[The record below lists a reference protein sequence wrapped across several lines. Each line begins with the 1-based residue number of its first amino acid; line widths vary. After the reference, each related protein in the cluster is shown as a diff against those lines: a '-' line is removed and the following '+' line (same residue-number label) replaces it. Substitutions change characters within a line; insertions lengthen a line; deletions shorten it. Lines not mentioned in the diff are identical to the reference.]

1 MNIWIIFSVI
11 FLIISAIACA
21 CWAKA
26 ARERDVNAAR
36 LDEMNAMRS
45 ELDRV
50 RADDYQHRRR
60 INMLSDALEDEQA
73 YSGELEAALADREKR
88 LIEQNKRIDQANAL
102 RTRAE
107 KDASGSLLKAQL
119 YERQYERLRDE
130 HRQLERL
137 YREKSEECRALLAQ
151 PAEKAQK
158 RKNQK
163 TEILDQISMSDLFD
177 L

>member
-11 FLIISAIACA
+11 FLIISAIACV

-107 KDASGSLLKAQL
+107 KDGIPDVQRHSPFAQTAG
-119 YERQYERLRDE
+119 YAAGAGR
-130 HRQLERL
+130 
-137 YREKSEECRALLAQ
+137 
-151 PAEKAQK
+151 
-158 RKNQK
+158 
-163 TEILDQISMSDLFD
+163 
-177 L
+177 

>member
-1 MNIWIIFSVI
+1 MNIWIIFSAI
-11 FLIISAIACA
+11 FLIISAIACV

-73 YSGELEAALADREKR
+73 
-88 LIEQNKRIDQANAL
+88 
-102 RTRAE
+102 
-107 KDASGSLLKAQL
+107 
-119 YERQYERLRDE
+119 
-130 HRQLERL
+130 
-137 YREKSEECRALLAQ
+137 
-151 PAEKAQK
+151 
-158 RKNQK
+158 
-163 TEILDQISMSDLFD
+163 
-177 L
+177 

>member
-1 MNIWIIFSVI
+1 M
-11 FLIISAIACA
+11 
-21 CWAKA
+21 
-26 ARERDVNAAR
+26 
-36 LDEMNAMRS
+36 
-45 ELDRV
+45 
-50 RADDYQHRRR
+50 
-60 INMLSDALEDEQA
+60 
-73 YSGELEAALADREKR
+73 
-88 LIEQNKRIDQANAL
+88 

-137 YREKSEECRALLAQ
+137 YREKSEECRALFAQ
-151 PAEKAQK
+151 PAEKTQK